1 MFGEKHLYSLYKGV
15 PLGKWHYIIATA
27 SVMILISLNNLQL
40 STTMITFSGREKSCE
55 GQKTC
60 ILRLKW
66 HYQIIITGTVRMTKY
81 IQFYIFIYIL
91 FRVLSTTIPFQGI
104 EKSSEDQKSNK
115 RLLNGIITFGFLSFL
130 YFKNKLSASSISCL
144 RYFEFRN
151 AMDITIVDCWMNFVK
166 VWKMPSDNSL
176 FAISRISN
184 CFKYM
189 LQRDA
194 YRNRLR
200 KAIDHILI

>member
-40 STTMITFSGREKSCE
+40 TTTMITFSGREKSCE

-81 IQFYIFIYIL
+81 IYLYL
-91 FRVLSTTIPFQGI
+91 HLHTICP
-104 EKSSEDQKSNK
+104 
-115 RLLNGIITFGFLSFL
+115 L
-130 YFKNKLSASSISCL
+130 
-144 RYFEFRN
+144 
-151 AMDITIVDCWMNFVK
+151 
-166 VWKMPSDNSL
+166 
-176 FAISRISN
+176 
-184 CFKYM
+184 
-189 LQRDA
+189 
-194 YRNRLR
+194 
-200 KAIDHILI
+200 